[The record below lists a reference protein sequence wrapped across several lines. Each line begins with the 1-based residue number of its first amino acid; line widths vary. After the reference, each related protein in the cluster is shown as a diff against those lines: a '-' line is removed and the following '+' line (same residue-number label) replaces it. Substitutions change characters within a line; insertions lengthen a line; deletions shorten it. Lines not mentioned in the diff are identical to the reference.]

1 MALIGS
7 PVEVTVATP
16 PRGAGAQA
24 GQTFQAQSCR
34 GSFAWGGSPGTAT
47 LVYVGIEAPVTVGA
61 MVNFKMGNHFFAG
74 LCKSDTQVNG
84 TTGTLRTL
92 EFIDYREFLA
102 WDYIFGCFNKAD
114 VRLVNGVRLKRWKH
128 MYPADYGTYKWTF
141 TNAPLLGWEI
151 LQAIFQAPTVG
162 TPWIWDLTSNGLFPL
177 GLLNAPVYDID
188 CLNGMRLDAVL
199 NLISDKT
206 GLVFCHDPIDTGY
219 LNSDFRLVWTRK
231 GYGLLPLPFPANS
244 DDQRV
249 GASLSGHATNICVLG
264 DRNKYQVLGV
274 EMVKDWSAAWEQF
287 LEVDLLAKDIYDN
300 ETNPLNGVR
309 YNAYAAGNAG
319 GADPEHW
326 FGASDAKTRA
336 LVITVGEYVAMRNG
350 RTGADGA
357 QFADTRKF
365 AGRWR
370 TDLQAAL
377 YIEKLLFRAFK
388 PNISGVVNK
397 AGKLVPLTAAEIA
410 DQLLCRVFYDPLDGT
425 MTADTSQPVDGNGVL
440 IAKGYQVGE
449 DLFRLVKPDRMNVNF
464 FDPDQALW
472 SAVNFQIDDS
482 GEGVRFVIA
491 DGPVFVGS
499 SDPDHRL
506 LATVDGKV
514 VLNAA
519 YQLVTPP
526 MKAALVFDAERFT
539 YWKGTYPNVSRDRV
553 ENVSGLMQE
562 WLVDTGGGYTEIV
575 YANNET
581 ANQKAD
587 TIAASLLL
595 AQYTYLT
602 GGYNLKWDP
611 KLDLAQFGTP
621 LTTALSSCLDRI
633 EIANGPNGCVEVVD
647 FTTERQR
654 DRFEPERELDR
665 KSIQNSLFP
674 GQQEL
679 RVQAE
684 DQRRFNA
691 AVRKMDPKLF
701 TLRKL
706 LRGEIDGN
714 LLPTKFAP
722 GSEPPATLP
731 VGTPIWGD
739 PTKGVA
745 TDPSLVVTGV
755 RFIGVTVRHNEGTAW
770 EFPVQNM
777 GDTLALVQGPV
788 AASDPIGFTD
798 GSDFETAGA
807 YLVKGGTPA
816 VGTAQEVIS
825 DTSIKTINV
834 RLGAGGGGGGF
845 DITGE
850 YDPNRVYSVKQ
861 VAAITMGANAGA
873 YVYINATPS
882 SGHAPYAGG
891 GWWMQWPP
899 SNPMGTWL

>member
-1 MALIGS
+1 
-7 PVEVTVATP
+7 
-16 PRGAGAQA
+16 
-24 GQTFQAQSCR
+24 
-34 GSFAWGGSPGTAT
+34 
-47 LVYVGIEAPVTVGA
+47 
-61 MVNFKMGNHFFAG
+61 
-74 LCKSDTQVNG
+74 
-84 TTGTLRTL
+84 
-92 EFIDYREFLA
+92 
-102 WDYIFGCFNKAD
+102 
-114 VRLVNGVRLKRWKH
+114 
-128 MYPADYGTYKWTF
+128 
-141 TNAPLLGWEI
+141 
-151 LQAIFQAPTVG
+151 
-162 TPWIWDLTSNGLFPL
+162 
-177 GLLNAPVYDID
+177 
-188 CLNGMRLDAVL
+188 
-199 NLISDKT
+199 
-206 GLVFCHDPIDTGY
+206 
-219 LNSDFRLVWTRK
+219 
-231 GYGLLPLPFPANS
+231 
-244 DDQRV
+244 
-249 GASLSGHATNICVLG
+249 
-264 DRNKYQVLGV
+264 
-274 EMVKDWSAAWEQF
+274 
-287 LEVDLLAKDIYDN
+287 
-300 ETNPLNGVR
+300 
-309 YNAYAAGNAG
+309 
-319 GADPEHW
+319 
-326 FGASDAKTRA
+326 
-336 LVITVGEYVAMRNG
+336 
-350 RTGADGA
+350 
-357 QFADTRKF
+357 
-365 AGRWR
+365 
-370 TDLQAAL
+370 
-377 YIEKLLFRAFK
+377 
-388 PNISGVVNK
+388 
-397 AGKLVPLTAAEIA
+397 
-410 DQLLCRVFYDPLDGT
+410 
-425 MTADTSQPVDGNGVL
+425 
-440 IAKGYQVGE
+440 
-449 DLFRLVKPDRMNVNF
+449 
-464 FDPDQALW
+464 
-472 SAVNFQIDDS
+472 
-482 GEGVRFVIA
+482 VRFVIA

-834 RLGAGGGGGGF
+834 RLGAGGGGSGLDF
-845 DITGE
+845 
-850 YDPNRVYSVKQ
+850 
-861 VAAITMGANAGA
+861 
-873 YVYINATPS
+873 ATPILYNHES
-882 SGHAPYAGG
+882 TYAEKKIVYVSPTDAMVTVGTVDPDSGLTVYAI
-891 GWWMQWPP
+891 P
-899 SNPMGTWL
+899 GTWAALQAVAPVVDPAGRPAGTYYHVPRLPYPVPSAPDNVLNFWWLVTPDVNCYTY